1 MKRALAMALAMI
13 LCLGLL
19 AGCGGQDSGNGGGSQ
34 QPNTDTTQAEDSG
47 PKQVDKLS
55 VYFVPSREP
64 SEIVTATEPLKQLL
78 KDEMLKEGYDIGE
91 VEITVGTTYEAV
103 GEALVAGTADVGLIP
118 GGTYVLYDDGCDVI
132 LTATRD
138 GLSKDFDD
146 PKDWNDGTPTEA
158 SNKQAVSYRALL
170 IAGPSEKGQ
179 ALVAKVNAGEE
190 LTWDELNSAN
200 WSVMGSSSP
209 AGYIYPALWLQ
220 DRYSKGITD
229 LASAVQSDSYASAFA
244 RLASGQ
250 VDVLVTYADA
260 RRDYAERWNTEF
272 GREGSIWEET
282 GLIGVTA
289 PIYNDTVSVSKTS
302 SKMDADMIAALQ
314 NAFINIGNTPEGK
327 EVIAIYSH
335 NGYQKAQSSDYD
347 NERAAQKLIQ
357 ELTAAN

>member
-55 VYFVPSREP
+55 VYFVTSREP